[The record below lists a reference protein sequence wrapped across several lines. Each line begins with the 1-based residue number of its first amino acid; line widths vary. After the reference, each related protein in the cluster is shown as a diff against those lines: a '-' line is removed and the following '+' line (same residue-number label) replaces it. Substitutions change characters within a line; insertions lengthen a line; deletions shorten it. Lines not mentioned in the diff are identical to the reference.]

1 MTIDCIVHFLRYR
14 ALLKI
19 ERFGDTLKSVE
30 IVDVDGE
37 HLEITATTSCFVKDN
52 INISSYGWTSIKE
65 ISIFNANERN
75 NNFTLFATKNELLII
90 GKDDTTNS
98 DEPSVM
104 IYINSDQNKDSGTN
118 MKAIYNQIAHKHEVE
133 LTTC

>member
-52 INISSYGWTSIKE
+52 INIGSYGWTSIKE

-133 LTTC
+133 LATC